1 MSVSASGR
9 KAFVSVSFSAAER
22 VLLLCLSGVLD
33 TVLLEGVELTVREL
47 DGLELVTREL
57 IVPELVA
64 LELVVFELV
73 VRELVVREL
82 VVRELVVLEL
92 EGFEPEVRGFSSAE
106 ERSSPPPEEL
116 LPADGA
122 PADDADDGLLP
133 EFDEVRRLSAL

>member
-73 VRELVVREL
+73 VRELVV
-82 VVRELVVLEL
+82 LEL
-92 EGFEPEVRGFSSAE
+92 EGFEPEVREFSSAE

-122 PADDADDGLLP
+122 LADDADDGLLL

>member
-1 MSVSASGR
+1 MSASGR

-82 VVRELVVLEL
+82 VVLEL
-92 EGFEPEVRGFSSAE
+92 EGFEPEVREFSSAE

-122 PADDADDGLLP
+122 LADDADDGLLL

>member
-64 LELVVFELV
+64 LELVV
-73 VRELVVREL
+73 REL

-92 EGFEPEVRGFSSAE
+92 EGFEPEVREFSSAK
-106 ERSSPPPEEL
+106 ERSSPPPEEP

-122 PADDADDGLLP
+122 LADDADDGLLL
-133 EFDEVRRLSAL
+133 EFDEVRLLSAL

>member
-64 LELVVFELV
+64 LELVV
-73 VRELVVREL
+73 REL

-92 EGFEPEVRGFSSAE
+92 EGFEPEVREFSSAE

-122 PADDADDGLLP
+122 LADDADDGLLL
-133 EFDEVRRLSAL
+133 EFDEVRLLSAL